1 MDTDNF
7 YSKYSWNWCTKVL
20 LEVDINFVITNLL
33 KEDFVVEIN
42 EHKYDISF
50 NKNKNSNEIWFSNGI
65 APSPPLCSFEII
77 NEGFTKG
84 KWYVVTEKNL
94 SKEGKEKIAK
104 EIEVKEQLEF
114 EEAMKELIEK
124 VEKLR
129 KGKPNHHPLK

>member
-7 YSKYSWNWCTKVL
+7 HSKYSWNWCTKVL
-20 LEVDINFVITNLL
+20 SEVDIYFVIGNLL

-50 NKNKNSNEIWFSNGI
+50 KKNKNSNEICFSNGV
-65 APSPPLCSFEII
+65 APSPPLCGFEII

-84 KWYVVTEKNL
+84 KWYVVTGKNL
-94 SKEGKEKIAK
+94 SKEEKEKIAK
-104 EIEVKEQLEF
+104 GIEVKEQLES
-114 EEAMKELIEK
+114 EEAMKELIKK

-129 KGKPNHHPLK
+129 KVKLGHRALR